1 MSAPDLDALNQREYR
16 KLLLA
21 LKTRAQRLEL
31 LLAICDDRNLQARL
45 IADYETELKA
55 AGITPFQVRLDL
67 KQPSLRATL
76 ERLVEQEPALQ
87 QGEPAVVTVLNANEL
102 LGTRL
107 TEEPS
112 EQERFFFS
120 LQWTRE
126 ALRQFAFPIVL
137 WLGDALATRLA
148 QRAPDFWSW
157 RGGVFEFV
165 AHPTMPDQ
173 ADKVFQPRLD
183 WETVYQTSQ
192 ANIADLERQI
202 AQLQA
207 TTPESPLLATLYNDL
222 GQAYAEQY
230 AYQKALELYQKALE
244 LARAKNNQEGQA
256 RAQLNLGDALHAYG
270 RPSQALDYYQQALA
284 LYRQLADRSSE
295 AAALNQ
301 LGKAYDALGQYQQAI
316 ELYEQS
322 LAIVREIGN
331 RKGESNSL
339 GNLGNAYGALGQ
351 YQRAIELYQQS
362 LAIQRAIGDHNGE
375 ASSLFNLALILA
387 RYAPRRFEALE
398 RFQQARAI
406 YAELGLDHKVEK
418 CDEAIHAF
426 NQIVATKIGPLCPSE
441 ESVPPPLPPVSSRS
455 SGSRSKGMPQWQQ
468 MLWLFGGSIAIIV
481 IAKLLLDS

>member
-455 SGSRSKGMPQWQQ
+455 SGSRSKGMPQWQ
-468 MLWLFGGSIAIIV
+468 
-481 IAKLLLDS
+481 